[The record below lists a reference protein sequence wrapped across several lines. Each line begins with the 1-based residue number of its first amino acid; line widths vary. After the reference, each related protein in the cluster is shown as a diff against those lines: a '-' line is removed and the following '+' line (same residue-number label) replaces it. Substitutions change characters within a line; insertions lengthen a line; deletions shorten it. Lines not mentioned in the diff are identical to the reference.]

1 MALSDPY
8 ATAAEYRAV
17 VNRSDVSADAQILT
31 DLTAVS
37 RYLEKKLGRFFNK
50 DTGDVT
56 RTYLIPAASDRL
68 WIDDLSAAPT
78 SITIDLN
85 GNGSFADETALIS
98 TDYELYPY
106 NAALEPE
113 PEPYTAIRLTQWG
126 RIGVWPALQRVRVT
140 GRFGWPS
147 VPAAIKSGCIQLT
160 AILRLET
167 PRATARV
174 PELDQAFAA
183 SPEAQGI
190 INKLLDGYKRGGIWF
205 A

>member
-98 TDYELYPY
+98 TD
-106 NAALEPE
+106 
-113 PEPYTAIRLTQWG
+113 
-126 RIGVWPALQRVRVT
+126 
-140 GRFGWPS
+140 
-147 VPAAIKSGCIQLT
+147 
-160 AILRLET
+160 
-167 PRATARV
+167 
-174 PELDQAFAA
+174 
-183 SPEAQGI
+183 
-190 INKLLDGYKRGGIWF
+190 
-205 A
+205 